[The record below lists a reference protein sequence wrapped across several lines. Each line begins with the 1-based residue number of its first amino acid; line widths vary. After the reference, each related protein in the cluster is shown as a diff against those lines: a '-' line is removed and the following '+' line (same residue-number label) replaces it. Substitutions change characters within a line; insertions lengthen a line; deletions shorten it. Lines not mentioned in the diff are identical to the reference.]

1 MLDLIVLAFW
11 TDTTRLSTFMFAN
24 SVSNKNFSQLIDGV
38 HGGHHELSHHQSQ
51 AAAIEQYSKIN
62 RWHVEQFVYMLER
75 MRNIRE
81 GEGTLLDNSMILCGS
96 GLSDGN
102 AHDPNNLPILLGG
115 RGGKKFNTGRHI
127 ASEKNT
133 PLCNLYVP
141 VLNALNIPTES
152 FGDSTRGLN
161 LL

>member
-1 MLDLIVLAFW
+1 
-11 TDTTRLSTFMFAN
+11 
-24 SVSNKNFSQLIDGV
+24 
-38 HGGHHELSHHQSQ
+38 
-51 AAAIEQYSKIN
+51 
-62 RWHVEQFVYMLER
+62 
-75 MRNIRE
+75 
-81 GEGTLLDNSMILCGS
+81 MILCGS

-115 RGGKKFNTGRHI
+115 RGGNQFNTGRHI
-127 ASEKNT
+127 ASEKDT

-141 VLNALNIPTES
+141 VLNALGIRTES

>member
-1 MLDLIVLAFW
+1 
-11 TDTTRLSTFMFAN
+11 
-24 SVSNKNFSQLIDGV
+24 
-38 HGGHHELSHHQSQ
+38 
-51 AAAIEQYSKIN
+51 
-62 RWHVEQFVYMLER
+62 
-75 MRNIRE
+75 
-81 GEGTLLDNSMILCGS
+81 MILCGS

-102 AHDPNNLPILLGG
+102 ATTRNNLPILLGG
-115 RGGKKFNTGRHI
+115 RGGRQFNTGRHI